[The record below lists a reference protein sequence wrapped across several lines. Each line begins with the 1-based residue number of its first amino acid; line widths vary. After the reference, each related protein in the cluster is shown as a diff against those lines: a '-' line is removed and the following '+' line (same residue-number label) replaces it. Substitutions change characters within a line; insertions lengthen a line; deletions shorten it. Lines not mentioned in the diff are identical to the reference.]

1 MKVDIQTPD
10 NVNLTEHLDEVI
22 QRKIQKLEHFY
33 QNILDCIVY
42 LHDNGDSVNG
52 KEVEIK
58 LMVKD
63 NTLFCKEKAD
73 SIEKAVDSAVEAM
86 RKQINKYKEKKQAR

>member
-1 MKVDIQTPD
+1 MKIDIQTPD
-10 NVNLTEHLDEVI
+10 NVNLTEHLEEVI
-22 QRKIQKLEHFY
+22 NRKVQKLEQFY

-42 LHDNGDSVNG
+42 LHDNGHSYKD

-63 NTLFCKEKAD
+63 TTLFSKEKEN
-73 SIEKAVDSAVEAM
+73 SYEKALDLAVEAI
-86 RKQINKYKEKKQAR
+86 RKQIQKYKEKKQAK

>member
-1 MKVDIQTPD
+1 MKIDIQTPD
-10 NVNLTEHLDEVI
+10 KVELTDHLNDVI
-22 QRKIQKLEHFY
+22 QRKVQKLEQFY

-42 LHDNGDSVNG
+42 LHDNGESVNS

-63 NTLFCKEKAD
+63 NTLFCKEKENNF
-73 SIEKAVDSAVEAM
+73 EKAVDLAVEAM
-86 RKQINKYKEKKQAR
+86 RKQIQKYKEKKQAR

>member
-1 MKVDIQTPD
+1 MKIDIQTPD

-22 QRKIQKLEHFY
+22 NRKVQKLEQIY
-33 QNILDCIVY
+33 QNIMDCIVY
-42 LHDNGDSVNG
+42 LHDNGHGYKD

-63 NTLFCKEKAD
+63 NTLFCKEKENTF
-73 SIEKAVDSAVEAM
+73 EKALDLAVEAM
-86 RKQINKYKEKKQAR
+86 RKQIKKYKDKKQAK